1 MEDLIRM
8 ERSRRNH
15 LVNTEEVGI
24 YREGEVNV
32 EAADVKC
39 SSLLLSRLRA
49 TGLTPHLLV

>member
-1 MEDLIRM
+1 M